1 MNKAKDY
8 LLEGGLDYAKEL
20 LSKALGPQRA
30 GEILNKV
37 AEASQLNR
45 PFCHS
50 KKGRCS
56 ANT

>member
-45 PFCHS
+45 PLP
-50 KKGRCS
+50 
-56 ANT
+56 